1 MAAPTMRPMTEPEAS
16 AKRIRLT
23 GTRFD
28 GGRLPV
34 DSLIELE
41 RYQNAIRSFA
51 EHEWLRDHPG
61 ESLPDDFRESVS
73 LVIEDIRDGSA
84 EIILVFEQTAVH
96 QEYREQAKDAV
107 DSTIEAAYLGAPLPE
122 LPDDVE
128 DEVRETIAEIGSTLQ
143 PGQSMVLYS
152 PGADEPPVTITIE
165 SRPAAA
171 GRLIL
176 EDFLSEPPLMV
187 ASGVTHEETSLVARV
202 TVVDAERKRFELNSE
217 KYGRILGRY
226 AGNPD
231 ILNSLREVVNSTSEG
246 PLTRIY
252 GDLRSKDGKPWGF
265 WTTERIERIE
275 FDDTA
280 WGRALTG
287 FVTLPAGWADGVG
300 EQISSIALDAAQQL
314 LRQVDVHRR
323 PPSLAPTAEG
333 GVLLEWITPAGIRS
347 VEILED
353 GLFELF
359 SMRTGERRGT
369 QTETRNVKDA
379 ARFAN
384 EDEA

>member
-1 MAAPTMRPMTEPEAS
+1 MTEPEAS

-23 GTRFD
+23 GSRFD

-34 DSLIELE
+34 DYLIELE

-61 ESLPDDFRESVS
+61 ESLPADFRDSVS
-73 LVIEDIRDGSA
+73 LVIEDIEDGSA
-84 EIILVFEQTAVH
+84 EIVLVFEQTAIH
-96 QEYREQAKDAV
+96 QEYREQAQDAI
-107 DSTIEAAYLGAPLPE
+107 DSTIEAAYQGTTLPE

-128 DEVRETIAEIGSTLQ
+128 DEVRGTIAELGSTLQ
-143 PGQSMVLYS
+143 VGQSMVLYS
-152 PGADEPPVTITIE
+152 ADADEPPVTITIDT
-165 SRPAAA
+165 RPAAA

-176 EDFLSEPPLMV
+176 QDFLSEPPLTA
-187 ASGVTHEETSLVARV
+187 ASGVTHEETSMVARV

-226 AGNPD
+226 AGNPE
-231 ILNSLREVVNSTSEG
+231 ILDSLREVVNSTSDG

-252 GDLRSKDGKPWGF
+252 GDLRSKDGEPWGF
-265 WTTERIERIE
+265 WTTSRIERIE

-280 WGRALTG
+280 WGRALTS
-287 FVTLPAGWADGVG
+287 FVTLPSGWADGRG

-314 LRQVDVHRR
+314 LRQVDVQIR
-323 PPSLAPTAEG
+323 PPSLAPTEEG
-333 GVLLEWITPAGIRS
+333 GVLLEWITPSGIRS

-369 QTETRNVKDA
+369 QTETRNLKDA
-379 ARFAN
+379 VRFAK
-384 EDEA
+384 EDET